1 MTLYLHSREEIDRLL
16 AATGLTLLKEVR
28 LLVTTGRG
36 NDDIFY
42 AFLTRLEGEEG
53 G

>member
-36 NDDIFY
+36 TDEVFY